1 MITLTRH
8 LELEFLKKRKKIQL
22 YFWNIVGAE
31 EHTSL
36 PKLKYAIIK
45 EFKND
50 DDRFVQSQIR
60 LMQTEARVKIESR
73 VKVWIK
79 KPSINLL

>member
-1 MITLTRH
+1 MITLARH
-8 LELEFLKKRKKIQL
+8 LENEFLNKRKKIQN
-22 YFWNIVGAE
+22 YFWDIVGVE

-36 PKLKYAIIK
+36 PKLKHAIIK
-45 EFKND
+45 EFKID

-60 LMQTEARVKIESR
+60 LMQTEARIKIESK

-79 KPSINLL
+79 RPDL

>member
-1 MITLTRH
+1 MITLVKH
-8 LELEFLKKRKKIQL
+8 VELEFLKKREKIQY
-22 YFWNIVGAE
+22 YFWNIVGVE

-36 PKLKYAIIK
+36 PKLKHAIVK

-50 DDRFVQSQIR
+50 DDRFVQSQIK

>member
-1 MITLTRH
+1 MTKH
-8 LELEFLKKRKKIQL
+8 LELEFLEKREKIQK
-22 YFWNIVGAE
+22 YFWDIVGAE
-31 EHTSL
+31 EHISL
-36 PKLKYAIIK
+36 PKLRYAIIK

-50 DDRFVQSQIR
+50 NDRFIQLQIR
-60 LMQTEARVKIESR
+60 LMQTEARVNIQSR

>member
-8 LELEFLKKRKKIQL
+8 LEHEFLKKRKKIQN
-22 YFWNIVGAE
+22 YFWDIVGAE

-36 PKLKYAIIK
+36 PKLKHAIIK

-50 DDRFVQSQIR
+50 DDRFVQSQIK
-60 LMQTEARVKIESR
+60 LMQTEVRVKIESK